1 MTARPTLIRAA
12 IAALVALLVGLM
24 TLLPAWSDLGGRAFD
39 TFSTASPPRP
49 NAPGI
54 VIVAIDEP
62 SFEAIGEEWPW
73 PRERHA
79 ELIAALRSAGA
90 QAIGFDVVF
99 ADPGNPESDSALAGA
114 MDKDVVLAS
123 SEQMVERDYG
133 STLIL
138 TEPLPEL
145 LEAGAQTGVASLSV
159 DGDGVLRKMPA
170 YSESF
175 MATLLAA
182 SGGEPQHAEDA
193 NRLIQYFDG
202 PGAYPTVSYYQALE
216 PDVYLEPGFFERQT
230 VLVGLALQTD
240 ITVNEGGDDA
250 FETPFTA
257 ETRLLTPG
265 VEVQATIFDNLRT
278 GLSIN
283 EVPEWV
289 RIVAIVFGALLGLL
303 ASRPQSPI
311 IKFALA
317 IALTAG
323 GLIGSWLLLRYAR
336 IWVSPAELVA
346 ALIGAVIALAA
357 LDFASEQRRRR
368 EVQGA
373 FGQYVSPDMVN
384 RIIANPDLLK
394 LGGERKDLTILF
406 ADIRG
411 FTTISELMKDDPEGL
426 VVLINRI
433 LNPLSEIVIAHRGTI
448 DKYMGDCIMA
458 FWNAPL
464 DDPDHATNA
473 LATGKA
479 MMAAMPDINRAIADF
494 LPDTEGDTPEI
505 KIGIGINSGSCVVG
519 NMGSDQRFDYSVL
532 GDAVNTASRL
542 EGTCKTYGVPIVIG
556 QETAQRAGVVDEL
569 KELDH
574 MTVRGKTEAITIY
587 TVAGG

>member
-1 MTARPTLIRAA
+1 M
-12 IAALVALLVGLM
+12 ALLVGLT
-24 TLLPAWSDLGGRAFD
+24 TLLPAWADLGGRAFD

-49 NAPGI
+49 DEPGV

-62 SFEAIGEEWPW
+62 SFEAFGEGWPW

-79 ELIAALRSAGA
+79 ELITALQQAGA
-90 QAIGFDVVF
+90 KAIGFDVVF
-99 ADPGNPESDSALAGA
+99 ADPSAPDGDKALIDA
-114 MDKDVVLAS
+114 MDGQVVLAA
-123 SEQMVERDYG
+123 SEQIVERDYG

-138 TEPLPEL
+138 TEPLPDL
-145 LEAGAQTGVASLSV
+145 LEAGAKTGVASLSV

-170 YSESF
+170 YSNSF
-175 MATLLAA
+175 MATLLTA
-182 SGGEPQHAEDA
+182 SGDEPEYAADP

-216 PDVYLEPGFFERQT
+216 PDIYLEPGFFEGQV
-230 VLVGLALQTD
+230 VLIGLALQTD

-265 VEVQATIFDNLRT
+265 VEVQATIFDNLKH

-283 EVPEWV
+283 EVPGWV
-289 RIVAIVFGALLGLL
+289 RYVAILAGVLLGLL
-303 ASRPQSPI
+303 ASRPRSPA

-317 IALTAG
+317 AVLVIASL
-323 GLIGSWLLLRYAR
+323 LGSWVLLRYAR
-336 IWVSPAELVA
+336 LWVSPAELVA
-346 ALIGAVIALAA
+346 ALLGIVIALAA
-357 LDFASEQRRRR
+357 LDFARERRRRR

-373 FGQYVSPDMVN
+373 FGQYVAPTMVKQ
-384 RIIANPDLLK
+384 IISNPKLLK

-426 VVLINRI
+426 VALINRV
-433 LNPLSEIVIAHRGTI
+433 LNPLSDIVIEHRGTI

-464 DDPDHATNA
+464 DDPDHAKNA
-473 LATGKA
+473 LAAGQAMMKA
-479 MMAAMPDINRAIADF
+479 MPAINQAIAAH
-494 LPDTEGDTPEI
+494 LPDDAPEI

-542 EGTCKTYGVPIVIG
+542 EGACKDYQVPIVIG
-556 QETAQRAGVVDEL
+556 QATVQAAGCVDEL
-569 KELDH
+569 KQLD
-574 MTVRGKTEAITIY
+574 TLAVRGKTEAISIY
-587 TVAGG
+587 TVKDV